1 MDTYKLVSLEGAT
14 GQSLFNQLQNVTL
27 PEVYKVTP
35 VTLPAYPYGVPFS
48 NHEVWDAYT
57 QAVIQLRIDYNA
69 ELAKRTESV
78 NEAVAVFAEM
88 FKIAKLVNGHFVIDE
103 APAWTYKQAVE
114 MVYDVYRKDSFDL
127 RVEIAWGTS
136 QGMKPQYN

>member
-1 MDTYKLVSLEGAT
+1 MDTYKLVSLEGLT
-14 GQSLFNQLQNVTL
+14 GQSLFNQLQDVTL
-27 PEVYKVTP
+27 PEVFRPAP
-35 VTLPAYPYGVPFS
+35 VVLPAYPYGVPFS

-69 ELAKRTESV
+69 GIAQRTADIAAAITFFSEH
-78 NEAVAVFAEM
+78 
-88 FKIAKLVNGHFVIDE
+88 FKIGKLVNGHFVIDE

-127 RVEIAWGTS
+127 RVEIAWCTS